1 MTRSMLGS
9 HRLREGKERKERT
22 LLGEDIWVM
31 CRPRANSR
39 PAANWTAWF
48 AALFEV
54 LFPLLFIADMPATR
68 RGNNWH
74 AIIVAAAKM
83 TSEIVDSRDGYKGV

>member
-9 HRLREGKERKERT
+9 HKLRDGKERKERT

-31 CRPRANSR
+31 CKPRANSR
-39 PAANWTAWF
+39 PATNWTAWF

-54 LFPLLFIADMPATR
+54 FFPLLFIPDMLATR
-68 RGNNWH
+68 RGNSWQVT
-74 AIIVAAAKM
+74 IVTAAKM